1 MPPRDYYKQRKTT
14 TRPSKQRQQEQRRDV
29 REQARQPDRSQPS
42 QRQPGLAG
50 SVSAKKMAPALKANR
65 LEKEFKTA
73 SDDRKEQIV
82 SELKDTRSEL
92 NQLNREQ
99 AVLDLR
105 GAAAGAGTPGLVA
118 RDSSGN
124 IITDS
129 SGNPIMTGRGSDV
142 FQQGRQGFR
151 DEAGRLLQESPEL
164 YRQMYPM
171 AYAAQKGIPALMEYM
186 PGLGMPLRIA
196 RSALGKARG
205 LGQGIMG
212 TRLAQDLT
220 GAPRGFLGDVRS
232 MFGGLGNLFNRGQ
245 GAVGNLFDRSQGA
258 VSPAGGQVGGGGGQ
272 QLAYQPELPA
282 SVPVRQEE
290 TTPSYQGVIGG
301 MPGMYQPG
309 YGGSIGKETEVRT
322 ADFRDSDGDGV
333 DDRDQS
339 GPGQPHWRGS
349 AGQGQK
355 FANMRGIDAP
365 GGSIMSPMAPSALT
379 PGSAL
384 AMSPITQ
391 QLQFQQPNQQP
402 NANWQQWYQNVGRF
416 S

>member
-1 MPPRDYYKQRKTT
+1 
-14 TRPSKQRQQEQRRDV
+14 
-29 REQARQPDRSQPS
+29 
-42 QRQPGLAG
+42 
-50 SVSAKKMAPALKANR
+50 
-65 LEKEFKTA
+65 
-73 SDDRKEQIV
+73 
-82 SELKDTRSEL
+82 L

-245 GAVGNLFDRSQGA
+245 GAVGNLFDRAQGA

-355 FANMRGIDAP
+355 FATPGLPHPITLPQAP
-365 GGSIMSPMAPSALT
+365 FPRTDIAASQAAGYDIPMAPSALT

-384 AMSPITQ
+384 AMSPITH
-391 QLQFQQPNQQP
+391 QLQFQQSNP
-402 NANWQQWYQNVGRF
+402 NWQQWYQNVGKF